1 MLDQDIHDLTAP
13 IESDVTVTPAS
24 GGRPSVYLQ
33 AIVALRPGEHYVYN
47 RQLPGT
53 VRLCDLKDEI
63 AKARTNIK
71 GTVGGAIKRAGEKTG
86 LSYSQATGDM
96 LSDGRVIVYSI
107 ITCSEAPL

>member
-1 MLDQDIHDLTAP
+1 MHDQDLHALAAP
-13 IESDVTVTPAS
+13 IETDVDVVPAT
-24 GGRPSVYLQ
+24 GGRPGAYLQ

-63 AKARTNIK
+63 AKVRTNIK
-71 GTVGGAIKRAGEKTG
+71 GAVGGAIKRASEKTG
-86 LSYSQATGDM
+86 LSYSQSTGDM

-107 ITCSEAPL
+107 VTCNEAAQ